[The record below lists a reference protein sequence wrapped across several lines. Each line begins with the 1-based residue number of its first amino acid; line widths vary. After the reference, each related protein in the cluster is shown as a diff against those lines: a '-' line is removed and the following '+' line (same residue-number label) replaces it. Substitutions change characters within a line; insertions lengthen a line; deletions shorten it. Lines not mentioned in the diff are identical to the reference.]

1 MSAASKIDYALYLI
15 TEPYREEARDQYFQ
29 KLRRA
34 LSAGVTVLQLRE
46 KSLPSRR
53 LYELARELKALAA
66 EFGVPFIVNDRLDI
80 ALAVDADGLHV
91 GQDDL
96 PTSVARRLLGPDKI
110 LGVSAATI
118 AEAADA
124 VRDGADYLGVGSVFP
139 TRSKGDAEVIGLD
152 RLTEIKS
159 AVPVPVVAIG
169 GITQENAGSVLERGA
184 DGLAVISAVLSASD
198 PAEAAAA
205 LAVAVK
211 SSKG

>member
-15 TEPYREEARDQYFQ
+15 TEPYREEARDQYVQ

-118 AEAADA
+118 SEAADA

-205 LAVAVK
+205 LAAAIK